1 MFPPRTVKSLAKKR
15 DYLPIRIDWV
25 YTDIYHCS
33 TPKAFLFIVM
43 RLSHITYVRDD
54 HRILLDKEKV
64 DKYETLLEK
73 FLRDNGFRIFT
84 ETEFTHRAFDENWRE
99 EAQKRLMRLIGFTLG
114 IILSFTIFTLTAM
127 IEAHSTYSSSEYQCQ
142 SGPGK

>member
-1 MFPPRTVKSLAKKR
+1 MTITYVSTEDRQLIGQKARLFAYEAFP
-15 DYLPIRIDWV
+15 PIRIDWV

-84 ETEFTHRAFDENWRE
+84 ETEFTHRAFAYPHWDEN
-99 EAQKRLMRLIGFTLG
+99 KRD
-114 IILSFTIFTLTAM
+114 
-127 IEAHSTYSSSEYQCQ
+127 
-142 SGPGK
+142 